1 MKFNNKTCVLCNH
14 FTFVFIQQ
22 KMPQLEE
29 KLHEE
34 LAEDAC
40 VIACRFPLPNWKES
54 ATSGKGI
61 DTVWLYKKK
70 SLSHYL

>member
-1 MKFNNKTCVLCNH
+1 
-14 FTFVFIQQ
+14 
-22 KMPQLEE
+22 MPQLEE

-70 SLSHYL
+70 SLFLKPGCTLLGCSS